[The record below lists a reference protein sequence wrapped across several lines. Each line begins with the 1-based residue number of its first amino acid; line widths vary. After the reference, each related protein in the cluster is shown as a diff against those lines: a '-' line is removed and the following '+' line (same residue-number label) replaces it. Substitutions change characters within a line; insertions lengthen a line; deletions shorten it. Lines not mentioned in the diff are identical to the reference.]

1 MVDIAELHH
10 DPVADL
16 VNRMQAK
23 TMHPLQDCVPAPQGG
38 ERPTR
43 LQYHGGQGQVP
54 RHEQVRKRNFQHYK
68 NRYCISVHTVCGRY
82 VGYPRRLGSV
92 S

>member
-38 ERPTR
+38 QRPAG

-54 RHEQVRKRNFQHYK
+54 RV
-68 NRYCISVHTVCGRY
+68 
-82 VGYPRRLGSV
+82 P
-92 S
+92 